1 MRTYSIR
8 DVIDGLSAMPDA
20 QVTLEGIHNFLAER
34 PIDADTLGRFHFWD
48 KDHYTRNLVY
58 KDERFE
64 VLVVCWEVGQISR
77 IHDHAGQQCW
87 MTVPE
92 GRLVGR
98 NFSVEMLDNFAG
110 RCRLRE
116 SDHFELSHRLPATVE
131 PEEPIHQVGN
141 PAEFDERAVSVHIY
155 SKPYDRCRTF
165 CRETDT
171 FREVVLGYT
180 SIDGERVAGSLT

>member
-1 MRTYSIR
+1 M
-8 DVIDGLSAMPDA
+8 
-20 QVTLEGIHNFLAER
+20 
-34 PIDADTLGRFHFWD
+34 
-48 KDHYTRNLVY
+48 
-58 KDERFE
+58 
-64 VLVVCWEVGQISR
+64 LVVCWEVGQISR

-98 NFSVEMLDNFAG
+98 NFSVEMLDDFAG